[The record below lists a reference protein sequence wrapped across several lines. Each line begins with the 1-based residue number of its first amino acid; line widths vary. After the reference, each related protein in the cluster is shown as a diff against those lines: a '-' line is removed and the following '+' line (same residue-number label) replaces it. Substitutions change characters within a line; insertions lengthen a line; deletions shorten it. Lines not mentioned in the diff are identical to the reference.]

1 MNEVEVG
8 GPVTKTKKNTK
19 KPAAR
24 AAKKRDDRPRCL
36 RCGLA
41 VSKTP
46 YGRWKH
52 NANRQTGPGC
62 GEEPEIEGEPTRE
75 AIANELLEPS

>member
-1 MNEVEVG
+1 M
-8 GPVTKTKKNTK
+8 TTKKKAKRKAPVRASK
-19 KPAAR
+19 K
-24 AAKKRDDRPRCL
+24 DDRPRCL

-41 VSKTP
+41 ISKTP

-62 GEEPEIEGEPTRE
+62 GEEPEIEGEP